1 MIRDVSGSTRQTIEQ
16 DCQIVYEYLRQCAAI
31 RSPSEVI
38 QEFEQLFH
46 QGKNKDAQVSK
57 ALEKIVFSPSPPQ
70 FERFFSCCCY
80 IILDCWLDK
89 PETMLYLPQ
98 LLNTFDTIGL
108 AKSYDRRRKQLI
120 QLIKNYQQT
129 QSYLQL
135 RAVIAIINPQ
145 TIVSHSLATPIAT
158 NEVVSSSSNSDRKTL
173 VNAYLLRYTYL
184 YKYFSPQDAQSDRL
198 TAFMQK
204 LEQDRQKDFEILLS
218 QHIIYRFRLKQ
229 LAKMKLL
236 AKGAGKIITKV
247 DNPSLLSEKALR
259 IALQQY
265 IGKIEHNQT
274 ILERSQR
281 FLAENE
287 LRNTYQVFKQDL
299 YRFLTTNI
307 KPRNSTYQ
315 FKPRLAQKLADIFP
329 QSDAKPLNRT
339 LVLQTCR
346 QLFSF
351 LIIDP
356 TVANEPKQFIELI
369 TNLGTAQVMMI
380 LVKIAL
386 ICPES
391 TADLEKKIYLVVTH
405 YQLQNI
411 QDARWLIKS
420 LEHLLIAFSIYFGNI
435 DVSIASSMSNNE

>member
-1 MIRDVSGSTRQTIEQ
+1 MIRDINSSTQQAIDR
-16 DCQIVYEYLRQCAAI
+16 DCNIVYEYLRQCAAI

-38 QEFEQLFH
+38 QEFERLFH
-46 QGKNKDAQVSK
+46 QGKNEDPKVSK
-57 ALEKIVFSPSPPQ
+57 ALEKIIFFPQ
-70 FERFFSCCCY
+70 AQQFNKFLSYCCY
-80 IILDCWLDK
+80 LILDCWLDK
-89 PETMLYLPQ
+89 PKTIAYFPQ
-98 LLNTFDTIGL
+98 LLNTFDTIGSV
-108 AKSYDRRRKQLI
+108 KSYDRRRKQLI

-129 QSYLQL
+129 ESYLQL
-135 RAVIAIINPQ
+135 KAIIAIINPQ
-145 TIVSHSLATPIAT
+145 TIANHSLAIAIAT
-158 NEVVSSSSNSDRKTL
+158 NEVVSSSSNSQRKTI
-173 VNAYLLRYTYL
+173 VNSYLLRYTYL
-184 YKYFSPQDAQSDRL
+184 YKYFCPQNAQIDRL
-198 TAFMQK
+198 TTFIHK

-247 DNPSLLSEKALR
+247 DNPSLLSEKAFK

-265 IGKIEHNQT
+265 IGKIEYNQT

-281 FLAENE
+281 FIAEND

-299 YRFLTTNI
+299 SHFLTSNI
-307 KPRNSTYQ
+307 QPRNSTYQ
-315 FKPRLAQKLADIFP
+315 FKPRLEQKLADIFP

-339 LVLQTCR
+339 LILQTCR

-351 LIIDP
+351 LIVDP
-356 TVANEPKQFIELI
+356 ALTTEPKEFVELI
-369 TNLGTAQVMMI
+369 ANLGTAQVMMI
-380 LVKIAL
+380 LLKIAL

-391 TADLEKKIYLVVTH
+391 TADLEKKIYLIVTY

-435 DVSIASSMSNNE
+435 DVSIASSMNN